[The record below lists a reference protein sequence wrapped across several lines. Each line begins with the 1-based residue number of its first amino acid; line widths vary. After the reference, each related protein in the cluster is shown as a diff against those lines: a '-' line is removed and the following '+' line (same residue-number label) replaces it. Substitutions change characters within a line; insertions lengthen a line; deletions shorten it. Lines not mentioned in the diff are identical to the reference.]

1 MANRVHVETTRLSL
15 FPCPHSPTQNIKK
28 RKKVRKKIQCYI
40 TEISQRGKKEYEVKG
55 ITTVSNP
62 R

>member
-1 MANRVHVETTRLSL
+1 MVRD
-15 FPCPHSPTQNIKK
+15 PK
-28 RKKVRKKIQCYI
+28 RWFSSYI